1 MRTARRSVSSIAD
14 EHAHTDIPDRG
25 LGALSDDRFLRR
37 SSMEHWNVRPVVKEI
52 AKGSARIA
60 FLRGCL
66 PAFVLGLRVYRHCT
80 LIFLGGR
87 LPCPPP
93 PPCSR
98 PLREGWICRGGNP
111 GNSARPLSH
120 LPQKTLRQS
129 ADWYSYL
136 ARLDSRREKSYLSRP
151 AKAGKPET
159 FKRRTIHILQF
170 TGGDR
175 RAINRGKPVGVHHRY
190 HKLVSLL
197 PSGSF
202 VCASLTTRLTTCR
215 GSRRLVGPKSSELRK
230 HTLTNL
236 ENPPLP
242 RFFALLRDVLQLCSR
257 AKGRGR

>member
-60 FLRGCL
+60 ISAWMFTCHLFSACECIVIV
-66 PAFVLGLRVYRHCT
+66 ASD
-80 LIFLGGR
+80 ILGGR
-87 LPCPPP
+87 LPWPTT
-93 PPCSR
+93 R

-159 FKRRTIHILQF
+159 
-170 TGGDR
+170 G
-175 RAINRGKPVGVHHRY
+175 Y
-190 HKLVSLL
+190 
-197 PSGSF
+197 
-202 VCASLTTRLTTCR
+202 
-215 GSRRLVGPKSSELRK
+215 
-230 HTLTNL
+230 
-236 ENPPLP
+236 
-242 RFFALLRDVLQLCSR
+242 DV
-257 AKGRGR
+257 